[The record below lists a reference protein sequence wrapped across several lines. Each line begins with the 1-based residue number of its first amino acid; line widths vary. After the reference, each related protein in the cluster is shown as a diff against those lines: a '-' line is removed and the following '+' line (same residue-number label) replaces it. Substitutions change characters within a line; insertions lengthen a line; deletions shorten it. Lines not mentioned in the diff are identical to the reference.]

1 RFNMKQLLAKIP
13 EINKVLAFQRKPNP
27 IVKAAVEDRLIE
39 LPGETPNAYNMS
51 SKRFIEHIE
60 YHLNWS
66 FCREEKEGI
75 VFSAAHKECRPST
88 STTLLYDLEQDRYY
102 FPAERDHFLK
112 LPEILAHYLVA
123 YNLSMI
129 ARYETEWWY
138 DLLLQSASDDYVI
151 IQQFLH

>member
-1 RFNMKQLLAKIP
+1 
-13 EINKVLAFQRKPNP
+13 
-27 IVKAAVEDRLIE
+27 
-39 LPGETPNAYNMS
+39 
-51 SKRFIEHIE
+51 
-60 YHLNWS
+60 
-66 FCREEKEGI
+66 
-75 VFSAAHKECRPST
+75 
-88 STTLLYDLEQDRYY
+88 LLYDLEQDRYY

-151 IQQFLH
+151 IQHFLHIVESKFPYYIAELLLQKKENNKKDQLI